1 MGQKI
6 NPNGMRIGINKD
18 WLSRWF
24 VDKKDIPALIVEDKK
39 IRVFIK
45 NQIRKAGISKIE
57 IERRGGKI
65 YIFVYCAK
73 PGIVIGRAGS
83 GIEKLK
89 KECSNLINSQVIIN
103 VLEVKRADSNAQLV
117 AENVAQQLEKRT
129 PFRRAIKQV
138 IGKAMRLGVKGIKV
152 RVSGRLAGA
161 DIARAEHYH
170 EGSIPLQ
177 MIRADIDYGFA
188 ESDTTYGKIG
198 VKVWIYKGEIFKQSD
213 KKIVKG
219 GVRNAVA

>member
-1 MGQKI
+1 M
-6 NPNGMRIGINKD
+6 
-18 WLSRWF
+18 
-24 VDKKDIPALIVEDKK
+24 
-39 IRVFIK
+39 
-45 NQIRKAGISKIE
+45 
-57 IERRGGKI
+57 
-65 YIFVYCAK
+65 
-73 PGIVIGRAGS
+73 
-83 GIEKLK
+83 
-89 KECSNLINSQVIIN
+89 
-103 VLEVKRADSNAQLV
+103 

-188 ESDTTYGKIG
+188 EADTTYGKIG
-198 VKVWIYKGEIFKQSD
+198 VKVWIYKGEIFKQSY